1 MWKTTILPYDAPRG
15 SAMAHG
21 LPRNHWFFAPLVVI
35 DMPGRGSGFPASLQP
50 PELVRRDSAS
60 GVPILAIGLILLLMI
75 ALLAVVHEREVDD
88 ERTAMIKSVLWAE
101 QNLQLQLA
109 ADEEQLRQLAAR
121 LGREGW
127 ASDGFLTQAHHLV
140 RTRVEFQRLLW
151 LDSNGDLAMSLPP
164 QEGGGE
170 RQPASKNAFA
180 IARANGRAAYSAPIV
195 TRTGAVSIQVHQP
208 VFDDNSFRGMLVA
221 VLSLPALL
229 NDHVPWW
236 FAERYRLEIT
246 DQSGTVLAEKSR
258 VSAERTGRSH
268 TIALDPPGHGLL
280 LTATVYHAET
290 NLARNF
296 LAIAIFGLALAAI
309 WSLWNLR
316 RQVHRRAKAEQA
328 LRTEHAFRKA
338 MEDSLPVGMRARD
351 LSGRITYVNP
361 AFCRMVGWSEDEL
374 VGTMPPAPYWAPEHM
389 GRTLELHDAI
399 LSGRAPVEGFEI
411 RFRRRDG
418 VRFDALVYE
427 APLIDDEGRHT
438 GWMGSVLDI
447 TDRKAA
453 EELAR
458 QQQEALQHTSR
469 LVMMG
474 EMASALAHELNQP
487 LAAIASYATGCLNR
501 VNDGDI
507 DSDQLSKV
515 LAKLSWQAQR
525 AGHIIRRVYGF
536 VRKSEP
542 KMAACEFAPIL
553 EDGVA
558 LVRPE
563 AALRGA
569 RVDLKLAPD
578 LPRVEAD
585 PVQIGQVIANLARNG
600 MEAMSAVEK
609 SARVLTVTA
618 DADEAAVL
626 VAVRDAGAGVPAEVI
641 EKLFEPFFT
650 TKDEGMGMGLNI
662 CRTIIEHHR
671 GRLWFESG
679 ADGGSVFKF
688 TLPAVRP

>member
-1 MWKTTILPYDAPRG
+1 
-15 SAMAHG
+15 
-21 LPRNHWFFAPLVVI
+21 
-35 DMPGRGSGFPASLQP
+35 MPGRGSGLSASLRLP
-50 PELVRRDSAS
+50 VLSRRDGAS
-60 GVPILAIGLILLLMI
+60 GLPILAIGLIVLLML
-75 ALLAVVHEREVDD
+75 ALLAVIHEREVDE
-88 ERTAMIKSVLWAE
+88 ERGALIKSVLWAE

-121 LGREGW
+121 LGWEGW
-127 ASDGFLTQAHHLV
+127 ASESFLTQAHHLV
-140 RTRVEFQRLLW
+140 RSRVEFQRLLW
-151 LDSNGDLAMSLPP
+151 LDTNGDAVMTLPP

-170 RQPASKNAFA
+170 RQAASREAFD
-180 IARANGRAAYSAPIV
+180 IARANGRAAYSAPLVMRDGIV
-195 TRTGAVSIQVHQP
+195 GIQIHQP
-208 VFDDNSFRGMLVA
+208 VFDENSFRGVLVA

-258 VSAERTGRSH
+258 VSATGGGRSH

-280 LTATVYHAET
+280 LTATVYRAET

-296 LAIAIFGLALAAI
+296 LVVAIFGMAAAAI

-316 RQVHRRAKAEQA
+316 RQARRRAKAEQA
-328 LRTEHAFRKA
+328 LRTEYAFRKA
-338 MEDSLPVGMRARD
+338 MEDSLTVGMRARD
-351 LSGRITYVNP
+351 LSGRIIYVNP
-361 AFCRMVGWSEDEL
+361 AFCRMVGWSADEL
-374 VGTMPPAPYWAPEHM
+374 IGTMPPAPYWIPEEM
-389 GRTLELHDAI
+389 ERTMALHDAI
-399 LSGRAPVEGFEI
+399 LSGRAPIEGFEI
-411 RFRRRDG
+411 RFQRHDG
-418 VRFDALVYE
+418 QPFDALVYE
-427 APLIDDEGRHT
+427 APLIDGEGRHT

-447 TDRKAA
+447 TERKAG

-458 QQQEALQHTSR
+458 QQREALHHQAR

-487 LAAIASYATGCLNR
+487 LSAIASYATGCMNR

-507 DSDQLSKV
+507 DADQLSKV

-542 KMAACEFAPIL
+542 KIAACALAPIL
-553 EDGVA
+553 DDGAA
-558 LVRPE
+558 LMRPE
-563 AALRGA
+563 AARRGV
-569 RVDLKLAPD
+569 RMDVTLAVE
-578 LPRVEAD
+578 LPQVEAD

-600 MEAMSAVEK
+600 MEAMAAVEK
-609 SARVLTVTA
+609 ARRVLTISA
-618 DADEAAVL
+618 GADEAGVL
-626 VAVRDAGAGVPAEVI
+626 VAVRDNGTGVPEDVAD
-641 EKLFEPFFT
+641 KLFEPFFT

-671 GRLWFESG
+671 GRLWFERG
-679 ADGGSVFKF
+679 PGGGSVFKF
-688 TLPAVRP
+688 TLPAARA